1 MKQLP
6 TILISTFV
14 AFGTI
19 RAASA
24 ASVDLTK
31 LPPAA
36 KQDGVT
42 YAKDIKPIF
51 ESSCL
56 RCHGSERPKAGLRL
70 DSLESVLKGSK
81 DGKVIVP
88 GKSQDSLLVI
98 AVARLDEE
106 KAMPP
111 KPRAG
116 GFRRGGGPPA
126 GAHSGD
132 GKSSPPAPDGKSPQG
147 QGGGGRMGPPP
158 KPLTAEQVGLI
169 RAWVD
174 QGAK

>member
-1 MKQLP
+1 MKHLP
-6 TILISTFV
+6 VILISTVDAVGAAKV
-14 AFGTI
+14 A
-19 RAASA
+19 AA

-70 DSLESVLKGSK
+70 DSLESALKGSK

-88 GKSQDSLLVI
+88 GKSQESQLVI

-116 GFRRGGGPPA
+116 GF
-126 GAHSGD
+126 
-132 GKSSPPAPDGKSPQG
+132 
-147 QGGGGRMGPPP
+147 
-158 KPLTAEQVGLI
+158 
-169 RAWVD
+169 
-174 QGAK
+174 